1 MPGFTPGRR
10 WQPAYFPFHKEPPL
24 DRLTA
29 SIERFLKGAFFGCR
43 MCGNCLL
50 QETAFICPMECAKGL
65 RNGPCGGS
73 SADGCYV
80 DPTRPCIWYKIY
92 ERSEKLGRNEYLLE
106 VLPPLDWE
114 KVGTDTWLDGYRYW
128 KKDIGLSGTWK
139 ILFSS
144 PKERAQVVEKFFHD
158 IRQPIWWSGDRE
170 YHPPVEHKPVS
181 KLEQKLVNDEFAITV
196 EISPP
201 LSDSPAD
208 VIKKV
213 EMLRDYVDAANYTDS
228 PSATPRMS
236 SFACAVITHQNG
248 LEPVLQIAARD
259 RTRMGVQAEV
269 LGASAL
275 GIRNIL
281 CLTGDHPRM
290 GTMPHGRMD
299 IWDIDSI
306 QMLWILRKMRDESQ
320 FLDGREI
327 KIPPKIFLG
336 AAGSPFASEVRFQ
349 GIREL
354 KKVNAGAQF
363 FQTNLIYDTDR
374 FTEYME
380 QLDKHGVLGKA
391 HLLAGIAPVKNAK
404 AARFMNQIPGIHF
417 PKHLIERL
425 ENATDPKEE
434 GVQIAL
440 EIIEKVRKIPGIS
453 GLHFMSVTWESIV
466 PRLVVESGLRSEKS
480 SRV

>member
-10 WQPAYFPFHKEPPL
+10 WQPAYYPFHKEPFL
-24 DRLTA
+24 DRITA
-29 SIERFLKGAFFGCR
+29 SVERFLKGTFFGCR

-50 QETAFICPMECAKGL
+50 QETAFICPMEGAKGL

-73 SADGCYV
+73 SAAGCYV
-80 DPTRPCIWYKIY
+80 DPTRPCIWYEIY
-92 ERSEKLGRNEYLLE
+92 QRSEKLGRSEYLME
-106 VLPPLDWE
+106 VLPPLDWD
-114 KVGTDTWLDGYRYW
+114 KVGTDTWLDGYRHW
-128 KKDIGLSGTWK
+128 KENIGIRGAWNA
-139 ILFSS
+139 LFTS
-144 PKERAQVVEKFFHD
+144 PRERAQLVEKFFHD
-158 IRQPIWWSGDRE
+158 IRQPVWWSGDRE
-170 YHPPVEHKPVS
+170 YHPPVEHEPVS
-181 KLEQKLVNDEFAITV
+181 KLEQKLVNGEFAITV

-236 SFACAVITHQNG
+236 SFSCAVLTLQNG

-259 RTRMGVQAEV
+259 RTRMSVQAEV

-306 QMLWILRKMRDESQ
+306 QMLWILRKMRDQGQ

-327 KIPPKIFLG
+327 KSPPRIFLG
-336 AAGSPFASEVRFQ
+336 AAGSPFASEVRLQ
-349 GIREL
+349 GIREQ
-354 KKVNAGAQF
+354 KKLNAGAQF

-380 QLDKHGVLGKA
+380 TLDKHGIPGRA
-391 HLLAGIAPVKNAK
+391 YLLAGIAPVKNAK
-404 AARFMNQIPGIHF
+404 AARFMNQIPGIHI
-417 PKHLIERL
+417 PQPLIDRL
-425 ENATDPKEE
+425 ENAKDAREE

-466 PRLVVESGLRSEKS
+466 PRLVVESGLRPEKS
-480 SRV
+480 ST